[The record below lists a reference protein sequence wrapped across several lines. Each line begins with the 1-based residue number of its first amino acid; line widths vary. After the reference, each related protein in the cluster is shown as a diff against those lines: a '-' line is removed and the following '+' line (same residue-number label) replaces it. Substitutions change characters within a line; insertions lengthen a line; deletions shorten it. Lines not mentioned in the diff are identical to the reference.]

1 MLHFELTSVVN
12 APVAAVFAFHEDP
25 QALERLT
32 PPDPPVE
39 VLRRSGGIRPGGITV
54 LRIGR
59 RPLRL
64 TWVARHTD
72 FEQDRFFVDVQD
84 RGPFAFWRHRH
95 QFAPENGA
103 TRMTD
108 SIDFSLPLGFLSNP
122 LFGWLAK
129 RQLRKMFEYRHAQ
142 VKRFLE
148 PHHS

>member
-1 MLHFELTSVVN
+1 MLRFEHSSLVR
-12 APVAAVFAFHEDP
+12 APLPAVFAFHEDP
-25 QALERLT
+25 RALERLT

-39 VLRRSGGIRPGGITV
+39 VVRRSGGIRPGGVTV

-59 RPLRL
+59 KPLRL
-64 TWVARHTD
+64 TWIARHTD
-72 FEQDRFFVDVQD
+72 FEQDRFVTDVQD

-95 QFAPENGA
+95 HFAAENGA

-108 SIDFSLPLGFLSNP
+108 SIDFSLPLGFLADP

-148 PHHS
+148 SGHS